1 MLTSISLPPL
11 FPALTQ
17 LYKLSWC
24 TAILEDKY
32 DFYQALDKLTSFH
45 DLLIFSASIFPS
57 IEKTKSNKAELP
69 MFGLLK

>member
-1 MLTSISLPPL
+1 M
-11 FPALTQ
+11 
-17 LYKLSWC
+17 
-24 TAILEDKY
+24 AILEDKY